1 MALRIHFTEIDLAR
15 TRVATGPDP
24 LWEIAASL
32 HRLQSRRGR
41 WAYAEW
47 FRGARVAVHEQG
59 LERALRTTLLPLY
72 PRAAYFPDF
81 LTPPQTLGDLNGGL
95 DELLATPPRRVGEEI
110 ELLDRAVG
118 APSWAPRLAELPER
132 EALVRVLRA
141 YYEAVVAPYEDRMTA
156 RIEAERT
163 ARCRG
168 LMDGGI
174 EGMLAGL
181 GPTMQWRRPVLHVRY
196 PAQERDLYLNGRGI
210 TLVPSYFC
218 WDAPVSLADPEL
230 PPVLYYPLLHEQ
242 PVPSGALV
250 GTLADASDRADR
262 SLSELL
268 GRARA
273 AAFHATAAGATTNE
287 IARAADV
294 SASSASRHATA
305 LRNSGL
311 ITTTRNGATVLHTLT
326 PLGASVLRAATG
338 ASTSRTQRAQP

>member
-15 TRVATGPDP
+15 TRVATRIDP
-24 LWEIAASL
+24 LWELAASL

-41 WAYAEW
+41 WAYADW
-47 FRGARVAVHEQG
+47 YRGARVAVHEQG

-72 PRAAYFPDF
+72 PRASYFPDF
-81 LTPPQTLGDLNGGL
+81 LTPPHTLGDLNAGL
-95 DELLATPPRRVGEEI
+95 DELLATPPRRVGQEI
-110 ELLDRAVG
+110 ALLDRAVG

-132 EALVRVLRA
+132 AELVRVLRA
-141 YYEAVVAPYEDRMTA
+141 YYGAVVAPYQDRMAA
-156 RIEAERT
+156 RVEAERT

-168 LMDGGI
+168 LMAGGV

-196 PAQERDLYLNGRGI
+196 PAQERDLHLSGRGI

-242 PVPSGALV
+242 PVATGPLETAP
-250 GTLADASDRADR
+250 ADR
-262 SLSELL
+262 PLTELL

-273 AAFHATAAGATTNE
+273 ATLCATATGATTGE

-305 LRNSGL
+305 LRNAGL
-311 ITTTRNGATVLHTLT
+311 ITTTRDGATVLHTLT
-326 PLGASVLRAATG
+326 PLGASMLRAATG
-338 ASTSRTQRAQP
+338 APAPETESVRP